1 MILWRYCISFKYR
14 GLLVC
19 SHALRVIQGRKVSA
33 RSRGEALSDL
43 KVSMIAKQC
52 VLVEILYA
60 VPHILERGREN
71 LKHVTR
77 GGSRILVLSIL

>member
-1 MILWRYCISFKYR
+1 MLLQSFRVEKYQ
-14 GLLVC
+14 
-19 SHALRVIQGRKVSA
+19 QGVE
-33 RSRGEALSDL
+33 GEALSDL

-71 LKHVTR
+71 LKHVTS
-77 GGSRILVLSIL
+77 GGTRI